1 MNKAGKF
8 LVAIFAILA
17 VLISAGL
24 VYTFVAGSNA
34 DYDGEIEDVSAQT
47 TENTTATH
55 PEGEVIW
62 SAEIDDLSL
71 EDFSI
76 NGSDEGLEVEV
87 PASMTED
94 EEIAD
99 MEGAF
104 EDLPINIVEK

>member
-8 LVAIFAILA
+8 LVAIFACLA
-17 VLISAGL
+17 VIVSAGL
-24 VYTFVAGSNA
+24 VYMFVAGSNA
-34 DYDGEIEDVSAQT
+34 EDEGEIEEVSAQT
-47 TENTTATH
+47 TESTAATH

-76 NGSDEGLEVEV
+76 SGSDAGLQVEI
-87 PASMTED
+87 PESTTENIED
-94 EEIAD
+94 IEE
-99 MEGAF
+99 AF